1 MRMVDLGGRRQ
12 PTAAFHGASLR
23 ALLWATCVFTALLAA
38 PAHGAARVDL
48 NPDWLFRVDA
58 DGSGESAGWPKRAPN
73 GTEVVTVPHTWNIGT
88 HHNYLGIAWYFRT
101 FDLPAQPAGAQ
112 VRLNFGATFHRARVW
127 LNGVEL
133 GAHEGGFTAYSFD
146 VTPHLRRTNFL
157 AVQLDN
163 RPGAATIPGYG
174 ARGEPQAWY
183 DWWAYGGIVRD
194 VWLSVS
200 GPIQIL
206 RQQVRTEHTSNAAT
220 ARDRVFLQNAA
231 PSRTKITVRATAFGP
246 DGAAEGSAT
255 QTLDVAAGSSD
266 IAVPVP
272 LGAPKLWSIDRPNLY
287 RMVVEIS
294 DARGALIDDHSD
306 TFGVRRIEIRDR
318 HLLVNGERVRLTG
331 MARHEDSPWEGL
343 AESAGTMRHDYD
355 DMKALHTTLTRPVHY
370 PQNPYILD
378 YADRHGILLIPE
390 IPVWQFSE
398 AQLSDPRVLATAK
411 QQMREMIEQSGNHPS
426 VFAWSVANESATGT
440 PGGITYFRAMRAVIR
455 ALDPDRFVS
464 FADDNLPKLQSAPQS
479 AANEADF
486 LMMNEYFGSW
496 HGPAEALAGA
506 LDKVDR
512 LFPGK
517 MVIISEMGF
526 PGIFASNPAEADRA
540 RIRIMRDQLPELA
553 RRDWIAGAILWCYQD
568 YKSRRN
574 LWPGQ
579 DEGYVEHGLV
589 DENRQRKP
597 SYQVWKDLN
606 ASASLSAEWTDATG
620 SKPGGFKAS
629 VTPRSERDLPY
640 HPLRDYRLAWQI
652 LDQKGKLIAG
662 SEQQL
667 ATFAAPV
674 TVSGA
679 LPTTAEGQS
688 FTLVLTLLRPTG
700 AVAAERR
707 LDWTAGGGPRTGS
720 TQ

>member
-1 MRMVDLGGRRQ
+1 MC
-12 PTAAFHGASLR
+12 A
-23 ALLWATCVFTALLAA
+23 LAA
-38 PAHGAARVDL
+38 LICGPAYGAARVDL
-48 NPDWLFRVDA
+48 NPNWLFRTDA
-58 DGSGESAGWPKRAPN
+58 DGSGEAAGWAKRAPN
-73 GTEVVTVPHTWNIGT
+73 GTEVVSVPHTWNIGK
-88 HHNYLGIAWYFRT
+88 HHDYLGVAWYLRT
-101 FDLPAQPAGAQ
+101 FDLPPQPSGAQ
-112 VRLNFGATFHRARVW
+112 VRLNFGATFYRARVW

-133 GAHEGGFTAYSFD
+133 GGHEGGFTAYSFD
-146 VTPHLRRTNFL
+146 VTPHLKRTNLL

-183 DWWAYGGIVRD
+183 DWWDYGGIVRD
-194 VWLSVS
+194 VWLTVS
-200 GPIQIL
+200 GPVQIL
-206 RQQVRTEHTSNAAT
+206 RQQIRTEHTGSAAVI
-220 ARDRVFLQNAA
+220 RDRVFLRNAA
-231 PSRTKITVRATAFGP
+231 ASRMKLNVRATAYGP
-246 DGAAEGSAT
+246 DGSAEGSAT
-255 QTLDVAAGSSD
+255 ETLDVAVGNAD
-266 IAVPVP
+266 ITLPVR
-272 LGAPKLWSIDRPNLY
+272 LGAPKLWSIDRPSLY
-287 RMVVEIS
+287 RMVIEIS
-294 DARGALIDDHSD
+294 DAKGTLVDEHSD

-331 MARHEDSPWEGL
+331 MARHEDSPWDGL
-343 AESAGTMRHDYD
+343 AESRGTMRHDYD
-355 DMKALHTTLTRPVHY
+355 DMKALHTSLTRPVHY

-398 AQLSDPRVLATAK
+398 AQLSDPRVLEVAK
-411 QQMREMIEQSGNHPS
+411 QQMREMIEQAGNHPS

-440 PGGITYFRAMRAVIR
+440 PGGIAYFRAMRAAIR
-455 ALDPDRFVS
+455 EIDPDRFVS
-464 FADDNLPKLQSAPQS
+464 FADDNLPKLEKAQQS
-479 AANEADF
+479 AANDADF
-486 LMMNEYFGSW
+486 LMMNQYFGSW
-496 HGPAEALAGA
+496 HGPATALVSA

-540 RIRIMRDQLPELA
+540 RIQIMRDQLPELA

-606 ASASLSAEWTDATG
+606 ASASIVAEWVGSTG
-620 SKPGGFKAS
+620 GTKPSGFKAS
-629 VTPRSERDLPY
+629 VAPKSERELPY
-640 HPLRDYRLAWQI
+640 YPLRDYQLGWKI
-652 LDQKGKLIAG
+652 LDQKGKRVAG
-662 SEQQL
+662 AEQQL
-667 ATFAAPV
+667 ATFAEPV
-674 TVSGA
+674 TLSGS
-679 LPTTAEGQS
+679 LPPAAEGQS

-700 AVAAERR
+700 AVAAERK
-707 LDWTAGGGPRTGS
+707 LDWSAPGGQRPGS